1 MNDYPGADEL
11 LEAVAELESVTKAHF
26 KTKRAAMRD
35 SANSS
40 PLALP
45 RHLHAVP
52 TPPKGK
58 ARAPRR

>member
-1 MNDYPGADEL
+1 MNDYPGVHEL
-11 LEAVAELESVTKAHF
+11 LEAVAELENVAKTHF

-35 SANSS
+35 SVNSS

>member
-1 MNDYPGADEL
+1 MNDYPGVAEL
-11 LEAVAELESVTKAHF
+11 LEAVAELESVAKAHL
-26 KTKRAAMRD
+26 KTKRAAVRD